1 MGIINGTL
9 IRGIGG
15 TDSGSSNSAM
25 RYQYEKNRNSNSGA
39 SDKFARTTGNIVSL
53 GAGLVGKGS
62 SSGSG
67 SSRKSG
73 SSGGTA
79 AGYSGLSN
87 YQSQLAALYGS
98 QQSQLADLQAQQRA
112 AAEEAYRNGM
122 ANLNESWNAK
132 TSALSSNLNNTL
144 ASLKRQYQNSK
155 NEVNADAD
163 KSFREAY
170 VNYMQNRKNINQN
183 LSAQG
188 LSGGA
193 AESTMAGMYN
203 NYGNSRNDI
212 STTLNDNLTSLENLY
227 QSNLSEAQ
235 SAYNTQY
242 AQALSDYLNYQNQME
257 QNLASNIIGSYGNM
271 VNSLG
276 SLNSG
281 YTDALYSLLQK
292 QAEYAYDPTK
302 ATNELA
308 NVSTESLNNIG
319 TITDYAKNLMNQMR
333 AQGAD
338 DATIIRQ
345 LANNGVDTNAIYALF
360 GAA

>member
-25 RYQYEKNRNSNSGA
+25 RYQYEKNRNSNGGA
-39 SDKFARTTGNIVSL
+39 SDKFARTTGNLVSL
-53 GAGLVGKGS
+53 GANLVGGGGSS

-67 SSRKSG
+67 GSSKSSGKASSG
-73 SSGGTA
+73 S
-79 AGYSGLSN
+79 YLSD

-122 ANLNESWNAK
+122 ANLDKSWNAK
-132 TSALSSNLNNTL
+132 TGALSDNLKNTL
-144 ASLKRQYQNSK
+144 ASLARQYQNSK

-212 STTLNDNLTSLENLY
+212 STTLNDNLASLENLY
-227 QSNLSEAQ
+227 QDNMSEAQ

-271 VNSLG
+271 VSSLG
-276 SLNSG
+276 NLNSG
-281 YTDALYSLLQK
+281 YTDALYGLLQK
-292 QAEYAYDPTK
+292 QAEYAYKNSK
-302 ATNELA
+302 ATNALD

-319 TITDYAKNLMNQMR
+319 SVTDYAKNLMSQMR

>member
-15 TDSGSSNSAM
+15 STPGASNSAM
-25 RYQYEKNRNSNSGA
+25 KYLYEKNKSSKADTLTG
-39 SDKFARTTGNIVSL
+39 TTGS
-53 GAGLVGKGS
+53 AGSSSSGRGSSSVRGS

-67 SSRKSG
+67 
-73 SSGGTA
+73 
-79 AGYSGLSN
+79 AGYSGLSD

-98 QQSQLADLQAQQRA
+98 QQSKLAELQAQQRA

-122 ANLNESWNAK
+122 ANLDRSWSAK
-132 TSALSSNLNNTL
+132 TSALSDNLNNTL
-144 ASLKRQYQNSK
+144 ASLARQYQNSK
-155 NEVNADAD
+155 KEVNADAD

-227 QSNLSEAQ
+227 QNNRAEAQ

-276 SLNSG
+276 NLNSG
-281 YTDALYSLLQK
+281 YTDALYGLLQK
-292 QAEYAYDPTK
+292 QAQYEYANSK
-302 ATNELA
+302 ATNA
-308 NVSTESLNNIG
+308 MDNVSTQSLNNIG
-319 TITDYAKNLMNQMR
+319 SVTDYAKNLMNEMR